1 MKLKHSI
8 QAKGTTTLLMA
19 TVLTIMLFTS
29 CSVEKFIQPDERV
42 LNKIEYDI
50 KTPDGG
56 DAPKETNE
64 ALSDLKK
71 FVKQKPNTHLL
82 GIGPRFTMRV
92 YCLSNPDRD
101 NFWHNYLR
109 RKGQAPVVYDETAA
123 TLTCEQIAGLLNTK
137 GCFNS
142 SVSFDTVHTNRPWYR
157 RHDVNVIYHI
167 RPTTRY
173 RIDNVTFLA
182 ETPEV
187 NRLLRDWS
195 DESLLRIGEYYDQDK
210 MDKERSRIIE
220 RLRDNGYY
228 YASTD
233 LISYIV
239 DSAFE
244 DHILTI
250 QLMVRNPY
258 FTDKNRQTVSMPLQ
272 KYRIDNI
279 YIYPNTSSANNSAAT
294 TFDTS
299 VVPMHFR
306 NWTTNYYYLY
316 NQPMTLKPNVINRS
330 LFLFHN
336 QLFRPSNIDRTYSS
350 LLSLRNFKYINIEFE
365 ESPNSCDT
373 NRLLDAKVRLL
384 TSKRQRLSASV
395 ELNNSSPF
403 GEQRQDFMS
412 GNFGLETKL
421 SYMNKNL
428 FGGAEMFNSELSLL
442 IELPKLILKNR
453 EEELKNNVSN
463 FESGLNLSLD
473 LPTFLFPFTHDI
485 LWQRMRPHTV
495 ISLGGNYQLHSYFE
509 RLLFNTGFG
518 YSWSHNQHAHQLLPL
533 ELTFVRFFNI
543 DSTFCNR
550 MRSISD
556 ARVKYQYSDHFIMD
570 ARYDYV
576 YNTQIYGVRKDF
588 NFFHL
593 SVESAGNLLS
603 AIGKLT
609 DSETDENGIRQVF
622 GVPFSQYLRLNAEY
636 KHYFY
641 VLRKSTI
648 VTRIMTGIG
657 FPYGNSSA
665 MPYEKSFFG
674 GGPTTIRA
682 WHLRHLGPG
691 TFQSDENYLLERIGD
706 IQLVANLEYRFPIV
720 SIFEGAIFTDV
731 GNVWLANDS
740 EEFPGGQF
748 RFNDLYKS
756 IATGIGFGLRANI
769 SILTLR
775 CDLAIPLY
783 DPGAESSKR
792 WRPPYW
798 KISQVT
804 ANLGIDYP
812 F

>member
-1 MKLKHSI
+1 M
-8 QAKGTTTLLMA
+8 AKKRSYSLFKPLLTLA
-19 TVLTIMLFTS
+19 LTSLLLAS
-29 CSVEKFIQPDERV
+29 CSVEKFVQPGERI
-42 LNKIEYDI
+42 LNRIEYDI
-50 KTPDGG
+50 TTTSG
-56 DAPKETNE
+56 DKPSKAVDD
-64 ALSDLKK
+64 ALSDMKK
-71 FVKQKPNTHLL
+71 VVKQKPNTHIL

-109 RKGQAPVVYDETAA
+109 RKGSAPVIYDENASMQ
-123 TLTCEQIAGLLNTK
+123 TCNQIEGLLNTK
-137 GCFNS
+137 GCFGS
-142 SVSFDTVHTNRPWYR
+142 TVTFDTVHINKPWYK
-157 RHDVNVIYHI
+157 RHDVVVTYHI
-167 RPTTRY
+167 RTTTRY
-173 RIDNVTFLA
+173 RIDDVTFKA

-187 NRLLRDWS
+187 NKAIRQWS
-195 DESLLRIGEYYDQDK
+195 GESLLRVGDYYDQDK
-210 MDKERSRIIE
+210 MDNERRRIIE
-220 RLRDNGYY
+220 RLRNDGYY
-228 YASTD
+228 HASLD
-233 LISYIV
+233 LVSYIV

-244 DHILTI
+244 DHKLTI
-250 QLMVRNPY
+250 KLIVHDPVITGPNK
-258 FTDKNRQTVSMPLQ
+258 TAVNTPLQ
-272 KYRIDNI
+272 KYRIDDI
-279 YIYPNTSSANNSAAT
+279 FIYPNTSTSGNGPS
-294 TFDTS
+294 TFDTA

-306 NWTTNYYYLY
+306 NFTTNYHYLY
-316 NQPMTLKPNVINRS
+316 NQPMTLKPKVINRS

-336 QLFRPSNIDRTYSS
+336 QTFRPSNIDRTYSS
-350 LLSLRNFKYINIEFE
+350 LLSLRNFKYINIEFS

-373 NRLLDAKVRLL
+373 NRLLNAKVRLL
-384 TSKRQRLSASV
+384 NSKRQRLSASIEV
-395 ELNNSSPF
+395 NNSSPF
-403 GEQRQDFMS
+403 GEENQGFMS

-421 SYMNKNL
+421 SYQNKNL
-428 FGGAEMFNSELSLL
+428 FGGAELLKSELSLL

-463 FESGLNLSLD
+463 FESGLNFSLD
-473 LPTFLFPFTHDI
+473 LPTFLFPFSRDI

-495 ISLGGNYQLHSYFE
+495 ITLGGNYQLHSYFE

-518 YSWSHNQHAHQLLPL
+518 YSWSHDQHSHQLLPL

-543 DSTFCNR
+543 DSTFRNR
-550 MRSISD
+550 MNSISD

-576 YNTQIYGVRKDF
+576 YNTQQYGVRKDF
-588 NFFHL
+588 NFLHL

-603 AIGKLT
+603 AIGNMTGSDK
-609 DSETDENGIRQVF
+609 DENGIRQIF
-622 GVPFSQYLRLNAEY
+622 GVPYSQYVRFNAEF

-641 VLRKSTI
+641 VAQQSTI
-648 VTRIMTGIG
+648 VARLLAGVG
-657 FPYGNSSA
+657 LPYGNSTA

-682 WHLRHLGPG
+682 WHLRYLGPG
-691 TFQSDENYLLERIGD
+691 TFRSDETYTLERIGD
-706 IQLVANLEYRFPIV
+706 IQIVANLEYRFPII
-720 SIFEGAIFTDV
+720 SIFEGALFADM
-731 GNVWLANDS
+731 GNVWLVNDS
-740 EEFPGGQF
+740 EEFPGGRFQ
-748 RFNDLYKS
+748 FNDLYKS

-783 DPGAESSKR
+783 DPGAESAKR